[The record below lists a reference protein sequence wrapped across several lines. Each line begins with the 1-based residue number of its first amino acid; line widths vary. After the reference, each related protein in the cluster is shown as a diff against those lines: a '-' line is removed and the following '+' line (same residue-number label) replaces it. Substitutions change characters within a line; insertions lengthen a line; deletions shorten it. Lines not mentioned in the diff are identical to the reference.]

1 MYALEFRK
9 AVVQLYYFFN
19 SMRKTSQALKI
30 SIALLIETTKE
41 QIKEINV
48 LKEQLKEQIK
58 EIMEKLN
65 KLWYLLL
72 QLMVM
77 EMLV

>member
-30 SIALLIETTKE
+30 SIPSISRWTKN
-41 QIKEINV
+41 INPKNIIV
-48 LKEQLKEQIK
+48 K
-58 EIMEKLN
+58 
-65 KLWYLLL
+65 
-72 QLMVM
+72 
-77 EMLV
+77 